1 MFSFRK
7 PVHSASFFSHCLC
20 RLLFIVATLFI
31 AAVRVLSDSTM
42 FLIWSGMCLHVMHG
56 QTPTGVSF
64 FNPTQSVWN
73 HCAHTLHCIIS
84 CCRPLRFVLY
94 LHVSVHTL
102 FAVVVGD
109 VSWTVVSRSTGAPA
123 TGGSSSTGVLS
134 AIVSVNLCNQ
144 AYRDFGVVLVQA
156 SLPDER

>member
-64 FNPTQSVWN
+64 FNPTQYVWN

-102 FAVVVGD
+102 GVFDWASSVTYVLTD
-109 VSWTVVSRSTGAPA
+109 WTFLTILYSTG
-123 TGGSSSTGVLS
+123 TGNE
-134 AIVSVNLCNQ
+134 AM
-144 AYRDFGVVLVQA
+144 
-156 SLPDER
+156 